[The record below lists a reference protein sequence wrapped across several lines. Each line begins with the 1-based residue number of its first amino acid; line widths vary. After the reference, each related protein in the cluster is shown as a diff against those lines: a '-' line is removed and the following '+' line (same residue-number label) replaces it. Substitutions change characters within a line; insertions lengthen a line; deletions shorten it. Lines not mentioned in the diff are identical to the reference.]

1 VRVAVVAAGRGDLPF
16 ASLHGEP
23 LLAHAVRTAQAAV
36 EAEVVVLVDE
46 ASRADAAAV
55 VVGSLPTLTA
65 AEWWSSRSAAA
76 ELVHDALCPL
86 APASLLAEVAAAA
99 GSGRAVAAYRPV
111 TDTVK
116 TARDDRIEGT
126 IDRDGLG
133 IVVAPVLVPRAVGNG
148 EPAPPLDLARL
159 VDWLRA
165 RTTVD
170 LVRSPSLARRVHDLG
185 SVALLE
191 CVDEMARRTRH

>member
-1 VRVAVVAAGRGDLPF
+1 VAVVAAGRGELPF
-16 ASLHGEP
+16 ARLHGEP
-23 LLAHAVRTAQAAV
+23 LLAHALRTARAVVGGQVVVVVDDACRAAAV
-36 EAEVVVLVDE
+36 EVAG
-46 ASRADAAAV
+46 AV
-55 VVGSLPTLTA
+55 PTLSA
-65 AEWWSSRSAAA
+65 AEWWAGRTAAA

-86 APASLLAEVAAAA
+86 APAALLAEVAAAA
-99 GSGRAVAAYRPV
+99 EDGRAKAAYRPV

-116 TARDDRIEGT
+116 TAHGDRIEGT

-133 IVVAPVLVPRAVGNG
+133 IVVAPVLVPLAVGAG

-165 RTTVD
+165 RTVVD

-191 CVDEMARRTRH
+191 CVDELARRTR

>member
-1 VRVAVVAAGRGDLPF
+1 VAVVVAGRGDLAF
-16 ASLHGEP
+16 ATLHGEP
-23 LLAHAVRTAQAAV
+23 LLAHALRTASAAV
-36 EAEVVVLVDE
+36 TAEVVVVVDDATRRAAQDVAPAVASMTVE
-46 ASRADAAAV
+46 EWWASR
-55 VVGSLPTLTA
+55 TA
-65 AEWWSSRSAAA
+65 PA

-86 APASLLAEVAAAA
+86 APASLLAEVAVAA
-99 GSGRAVAAYRPV
+99 GRGPAVAAYRPV

-133 IVVAPVLVPRAVGNG
+133 IVVAPVLVPLEVGADG
-148 EPAPPLDLARL
+148 PAPPLDLARL

-191 CVDEMARRTRH
+191 CVDEMARRTR